1 MMRPSARLDKYHPA
15 TLPFL
20 KEAPAP
26 SLQLLPPLTCPAP
39 RFWFLPGAPPG
50 SRLYPMNSFRHWL
63 NAAARPEP
71 LINFTSCLQLYLLQ
85 RKQGNPCKLNR
96 SKLTACSGASLER
109 IIAPWLRGTEKKN
122 EHRSLWQRVTEAV
135 THSLVSRGVT
145 SQGALA
151 GWVSINQVVEPR
163 VQLKPLLV
171 WNQHFLPFVLHL
183 SFLSSHS
190 SAQNCLPSLLFYR
203 KHPSAVITVFST
215 FFHLWIIMIIFDLFI
230 SLSWNYIQSK
240 LTRQQLNAW
249 GRN

>member
-1 MMRPSARLDKYHPA
+1 MFRSQLRKNYC
-15 TLPFL
+15 
-20 KEAPAP
+20 
-26 SLQLLPPLTCPAP
+26 SLTQGDREEEWTQEPVTEGDRGCDS
-39 RFWFLPGAPPG
+39 LPGV
-50 SRLYPMNSFRHWL
+50 
-63 NAAARPEP
+63 
-71 LINFTSCLQLYLLQ
+71 Q
-85 RKQGNPCKLNR
+85 RGHI
-96 SKLTACSGASLER
+96 T
-109 IIAPWLRGTEKKN
+109 
-122 EHRSLWQRVTEAV
+122 
-135 THSLVSRGVT
+135 
-145 SQGALA
+145 GALA

-171 WNQHFLPFVLHL
+171 WNQHFLPFILHL